1 MSGSTTKKVL
11 VRRFD
16 RETLAGFVNPQAFL
30 QPAGVELLRPDG
42 AVVVL
47 PYPEVKTV
55 FFVREFDS
63 AEEQPALKVFN
74 TRPKTGGLWV
84 RMRFRDGEIMEGILV
99 NDLLRLEPSGFMIVP
114 PDPTFTQQ
122 RVFVPKAALESCEVL
137 GVVGSP
143 LGRRKPKPGSED
155 QIRLFDT

>member
-11 VRRFD
+11 VRRFE
-16 RETLAGFVNPQAFL
+16 RETLAGFVNPQAFV
-30 QPAGVELLRPDG
+30 QPGGVELLKPDG
-42 AVVVL
+42 AVAVL

-63 AEEQPALKVFN
+63 AEEQHPLRVFN
-74 TRPKTGGLWV
+74 SRPKIGGLWV
-84 RMRFRDGEIMEGILV
+84 RMRFRDGELMEGILI
-99 NDLLRLEPSGFMIVP
+99 NDLLRLEPFGFMIVP

-122 RVFVPKAALESCEVL
+122 RVFIPKAALESCEVL

-143 LGRRKPKPGSED
+143 LGRRKPKPPSEE
-155 QIRLFDT
+155 QIGLFEK